1 MTMLG
6 LVLGLGYG
14 YGFYGFYW
22 DPTYWLVIVGAVIC
36 LIASAR
42 VQSVYRKYSRYRS
55 HSGMTGA
62 QTAER
67 ILHYAGIYDVQILHV
82 RGNLTDHYNPANRT
96 LSLSD
101 SVYNSNSVAE
111 VGVEDNE

>member
-6 LVLGLGYG
+6 LVLGLG

-67 ILHYAGIYDVQILHV
+67 ILHYA
-82 RGNLTDHYNPANRT
+82 
-96 LSLSD
+96 
-101 SVYNSNSVAE
+101 
-111 VGVEDNE
+111 